1 LNRQQHIA
9 NDIFRHTAASWLQSR
24 DLASSNNVT
33 NGQMT
38 GSQLPCSTK
47 DLSDHQAPTGQIHWS
62 STFERYNVVR

>member
-1 LNRQQHIA
+1 
-9 NDIFRHTAASWLQSR
+9 
-24 DLASSNNVT
+24 
-33 NGQMT
+33 MT